1 VSFDRS
7 TDIANGTAAFQS
19 CAHGQST
26 TFGLAPMNILPLERQ
41 TAVVSALVEGC
52 SIRTTER
59 LTQTHRDTVM
69 RLGARIG
76 RGCDALHDFMFR
88 ELQISQLQFDELWA
102 FIGKKQKRVKKGDAA
117 SAGDKYTFLAL
128 DALNKAIVSYRCG
141 KRDGATTLEFV
152 QDVRARVVG
161 APMISSDAF
170 AAYEPTIRYVFGD
183 NCHYGQIVKNYA
195 AEQSVNAARRYS
207 PAAVVSVKKHRVIG
221 FMPGFLTST
230 SHVERSN
237 LSVRIASRRFTR
249 LTNGF
254 SKKVENHEAAV
265 ALFVAHYNLCRVH
278 ETLRMAPAMALG
290 LTDRPWSVAELIQ
303 VAERMLET
311 EARAH

>member
-1 VSFDRS
+1 
-7 TDIANGTAAFQS
+7 
-19 CAHGQST
+19 
-26 TFGLAPMNILPLERQ
+26 MNILPIERQ

-69 RLGARIG
+69 RLGAKIG
-76 RGCDALHDFMFR
+76 RGCAALHDMMFR
-88 ELQISQLQFDELWA
+88 DLQVNQLQFDELWA
-102 FIGKKQKRVKKGDAA
+102 FIGKKQKRVKKDDDGSKGDN
-117 SAGDKYTFLAL
+117 YTFLAL

-141 KRDGATTLEFV
+141 KRDGDTTVAFIR
-152 QDVRARVVG
+152 DVRKRVVG

-170 AAYEPTIRYVFGD
+170 AAYEPTIRAVFGD
-183 NCHYGQIVKNYA
+183 NCHYGQIVKSYVG
-195 AEQSVNAARRYS
+195 EPPVNAARRYS
-207 PAAVVSVKKHRVIG
+207 PGTVVKVTKHRIIG

-237 LSVRIASRRFTR
+237 LSVRMGSRRFTR

-265 ALFVAHYNLCRVH
+265 ALFVSHYNLCRVH
-278 ETLRMAPAMALG
+278 ETLKMTPAMALG
-290 LTDRPWSVAELIQ
+290 LTDRPWSIAELIQ
-303 VAERMLET
+303 VATGMLEN
-311 EARAH
+311 ENRPA